1 MCVLRER
8 ESEKERE
15 TQGKKHQKGVGRT
28 IPRVHAGLGIVSV
41 PTSEHGKASKYV
53 QNQVKSQKGIALV
66 LVTNY
71 LRLKAIIHPQ

>member
-41 PTSEHGKASKYV
+41 PTSEHGKAS
-53 QNQVKSQKGIALV
+53 
-66 LVTNY
+66 
-71 LRLKAIIHPQ
+71 